1 MNVLVFLSVAFMKE
15 DSGEFSFL
23 REIPL
28 ALNLILTLLF
38 NIYYNIRKYPWNHE
52 YAKVK
57 FEQMDLIN
65 KYIVNTPSN
74 LHTTTHPPVSSLL
87 CQ

>member
-15 DSGEFSFL
+15 DSGEFSLFL

-57 FEQMDLIN
+57 FEQMDLIST
-65 KYIVNTPSN
+65 YR
-74 LHTTTHPPVSSLL
+74 
-87 CQ
+87 